1 MTKPKS
7 VPRLGEPSPHILMR
21 RWITEEEMNRLAR
34 EEYHRIRRRARAH
47 QANRQDAER
56 WERAA

>member
-1 MTKPKS
+1 
-7 VPRLGEPSPHILMR
+7 MR
-21 RWITEEEMNRLAR
+21 RWITEEEQNRLAR